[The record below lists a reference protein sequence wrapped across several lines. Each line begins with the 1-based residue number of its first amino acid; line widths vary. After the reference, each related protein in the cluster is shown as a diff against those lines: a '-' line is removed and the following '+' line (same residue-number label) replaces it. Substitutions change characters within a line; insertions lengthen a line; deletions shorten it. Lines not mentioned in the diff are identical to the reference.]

1 MSHLTTPAPLRLSAG
16 LSLPVIFVS
25 FGFSHRSLTV
35 FGVRADLS
43 TCWVN
48 ATEMK
53 LQVTAAEVHR
63 PHGHL
68 EAGDPRADTNFHVQ
82 MALSEFSFFQ

>member
-1 MSHLTTPAPLRLSAG
+1 MAHLAPQARLRHRARGHGHRTDTASF
-16 LSLPVIFVS
+16 LPW
-25 FGFSHRSLTV
+25 
-35 FGVRADLS
+35 
-43 TCWVN
+43 TCNV
-48 ATEMK
+48 TEMK
-53 LQVTAAEVHR
+53 LQVTAAEAHR